1 MGHASYVSFYYR
13 PIYFFPIGSID
24 NITKDVE
31 ISNYMLVDDR
41 VNMDSFKIL
50 YSLFVFIFIE
60 SFTWRL

>member
-1 MGHASYVSFYYR
+1 MGHATLAFTIGLY
-13 PIYFFPIGSID
+13 IFFPIGSID